1 MPLIVTSGHGGW
13 DMPVQRRMTHRFTPV
28 DLSGPISVANFSTP
42 VEDSNPDQPEI
53 IPWMPERKETK
64 GSNLVRDVNT
74 DSAALNVAG
83 GVACIINQ
91 DLSGHNLSASSV
103 PPQCAFAEVDDY
115 DVLPLMTSPSAKKP
129 SALKTPSQ
137 GPSSQDNPSFYYPH
151 VVIFRIPRKFVDVN
165 RNDTGENAFADHPV
179 AKAAWN
185 EYHDLIEHVQKIVSQ
200 GYDKLKDPKKPKE
213 PSEGCGLLLDIHGHS
228 HAANLIE
235 VGYLL
240 NGTTLALDD
249 TQLDAHA
256 HVLTNLTSVRSL
268 ENIIQQDPNPSDR
281 ENRDPSKITFSDFL
295 RGQDDSL
302 GGMLQAQGLDALPSP
317 RHPAPARG
325 ASYFYGGYTTR
336 RHGSRDRKE
345 EGAMDAIQLE
355 MPKTL
360 RFVEKEQAR
369 EIGMRIGQAVEEFMA
384 RYYNFPP
391 RGSRCVGH
399 ARSDE
404 RERGL
409 EHSDEVRMAKS
420 IKDICTMRGSDDQ
433 GVETKVAKTSLVR
446 QPIKRQTSRLQGRK
460 KR

>member
-1 MPLIVTSGHGGW
+1 
-13 DMPVQRRMTHRFTPV
+13 
-28 DLSGPISVANFSTP
+28 
-42 VEDSNPDQPEI
+42 
-53 IPWMPERKETK
+53 
-64 GSNLVRDVNT
+64 
-74 DSAALNVAG
+74 
-83 GVACIINQ
+83 
-91 DLSGHNLSASSV
+91 
-103 PPQCAFAEVDDY
+103 
-115 DVLPLMTSPSAKKP
+115 
-129 SALKTPSQ
+129 
-137 GPSSQDNPSFYYPH
+137 
-151 VVIFRIPRKFVDVN
+151 
-165 RNDTGENAFADHPV
+165 
-179 AKAAWN
+179 
-185 EYHDLIEHVQKIVSQ
+185 
-200 GYDKLKDPKKPKE
+200 
-213 PSEGCGLLLDIHGHS
+213 HS

-325 ASYFYGGYTTR
+325 ATYFYGGYTTR

-384 RYYNFPP
+384 R
-391 RGSRCVGH
+391 
-399 ARSDE
+399 SDE

-420 IKDICTMRGSDDQ
+420 IKDICTKRGSDDQ
-433 GVETKVAKTSLVR
+433 GVETKVAKTSL
-446 QPIKRQTSRLQGRK
+446 
-460 KR
+460 